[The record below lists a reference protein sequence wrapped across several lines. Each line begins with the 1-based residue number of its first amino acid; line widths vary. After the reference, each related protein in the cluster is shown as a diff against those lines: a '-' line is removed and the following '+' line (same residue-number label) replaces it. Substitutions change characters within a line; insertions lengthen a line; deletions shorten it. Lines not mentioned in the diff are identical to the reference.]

1 MEKSKQPTLQKC
13 ASATLPSTERLCP
26 LLWSPSLSSLP
37 MSSSSSADTVC
48 SFPEPC
54 PGATADLA
62 AQERSGPAQ
71 TPKDDQALVENLGPA
86 LGQDPPLERSAG
98 TSQGQVSGDEG
109 EVAHRPRDVEPDPDS
124 HQERVWTLF
133 TTMWLEANGVQLPAP
148 DTDTERIPNTGSLEM
163 GWSSSMMSGSSTP
176 VTMGSTIWAAP
187 GGSSPAEPSPQQRVP
202 TGRMRAWTARGLC
215 KGGRALRESRAQL
228 CRRVSAWWKRDRQC
242 CCRCSRK
249 PLRQNY
255 P

>member
-109 EVAHRPRDVEPDPDS
+109 EVAHRPRDVEPDPD
-124 HQERVWTLF
+124 
-133 TTMWLEANGVQLPAP
+133 
-148 DTDTERIPNTGSLEM
+148 
-163 GWSSSMMSGSSTP
+163 TP

-202 TGRMRAWTARGLC
+202 TGRMRAWVAPGLC
-215 KGGRALRESRAQL
+215 KWGRALRESRAQL